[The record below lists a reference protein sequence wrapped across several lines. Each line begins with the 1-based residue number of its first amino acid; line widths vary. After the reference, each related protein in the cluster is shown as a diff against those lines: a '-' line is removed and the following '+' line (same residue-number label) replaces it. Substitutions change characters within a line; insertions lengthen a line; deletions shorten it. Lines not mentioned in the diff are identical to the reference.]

1 MKDFGEMFLL
11 ILEAIFVAVL
21 ISFLYGTILMWLWN
35 AVIVIVFA
43 APALNYWQ
51 AYGICIICNL
61 LFKSTNT
68 SAKKE

>member
-11 ILEAIFVAVL
+11 ILGAIFVVALV
-21 ISFLYGTILMWLWN
+21 SFLYGAILMWLWN

-43 APALNYWQ
+43 APALTYWQ

-68 SAKKE
+68 STKKE